1 MMESLTAL
9 LYLLLHYLLPQA
21 VLGWISLMEYPAT
34 SSKLSRPFQN
44 TFTLSNSMRIRKHSI
59 KILCK
64 KISKAPWSHLFH
76 SKSFYSLAL
85 VLCFL
90 CGLSTER
97 AFGLQLLP
105 PLLTRYHWPDYSC
118 RPSQINLQQECIVD
132 FLLSSEIG
140 LQQIRESP
148 NQLPSGWVN
157 NWSIRCLHVNPLF
170 LKYHTT

>member
-1 MMESLTAL
+1 MPARNCNYSVSCIISLLHRDPPPLPTWPRLAAMMESLTAL

-64 KISKAPWSHLFH
+64 KISKDPWSHLFH

-105 PLLTRYHWPDYSC
+105 PLLTRYLSLAW
-118 RPSQINLQQECIVD
+118 LQ
-132 FLLSSEIG
+132 LSPVTD
-140 LQQIRESP
+140 QFAARVHRWCSP
-148 NQLPSGWVN
+148 V
-157 NWSIRCLHVNPLF
+157 
-170 LKYHTT
+170 